1 MGYLPRH
8 AIALAIVA
16 VTTGVHV
23 TIHRAH
29 ERAGRM
35 HPTQDVLNIPSR
47 IGPYEQ
53 IGPDLEVGDRVREIL
68 GTSLVMMRT
77 YRAPNGRSIVLTIV
91 YAGATRRS
99 LHFPEV
105 CLVGAGW
112 EINKQYTD
120 PVGFDFTG
128 KRLVL
133 TKNASEE
140 AVLYWFKT
148 GDHMTGNFFENSYHW
163 VWNQITLGAPTSSMI
178 KLSAQISGQNEEA
191 VFGSLE
197 DFAVKL
203 KPILERNVK

>member
-1 MGYLPRH
+1 MEYLPRH

-16 VTTGVHV
+16 VTTGLHGS
-23 TIHRAH
+23 IHREQ
-29 ERAGRM
+29 ERAGRA
-35 HPTQDVLNIPSR
+35 HPAETVLKIPSR
-47 IGPYEQ
+47 VGPYEQ
-53 IGPDLEVGDRVREIL
+53 VGPDLKVGDRVKKVL
-68 GTSLVMMRT
+68 GTSIVMMRD
-77 YRAPNGRSIVLTIV
+77 YRAPNGRSIILTIV

-112 EINKQYTD
+112 EINKQYMD

-133 TKNASEE
+133 TRNSNEE

-148 GDHMTGNFFENSYHW
+148 GDNMTGSFFENSFHW
-163 VWNQITLGAPTSSMI
+163 VWNQLMFGAPTSTMI
-178 KLSAQISGQNEEA
+178 KLSAPTSGQNEEA
-191 VFGSLE
+191 IFSMLE

-203 KPILERNVK
+203 KPILVQNVK